1 MSTPKLQ
8 KPDAPDIVPLIRY
21 LKVLTEKYPRPITP
35 KQLSKL
41 SGVSL
46 AAVSK
51 VREKLF
57 PLCDVNSLG
66 ATRRSL
72 LLSND
77 LDTIAKVGFAFYMDS
92 KLGHFLRAPYA
103 RIFIRKSVLNGHE
116 KLAQMLIDYPSFLE
130 KSDILFLEDLA
141 IRIVTDALDHLP
153 RVSIHGFD
161 AENLRATVLN
171 QVIQFMDEVSPSLSH
186 YLKDQ
191 GTLEHVLVIRDRLW
205 YMTHEVL
212 RRNVRDFFSL
222 VLSALP
228 SDEVREIYVTVYLH
242 TAELYL
248 QTLVFESITQKIREA
263 ANKVNVPWKTDYDT
277 VGAMASSSPVQPQS
291 RESTSI
297 GRNPSDYQT
306 VTA

>member
-1 MSTPKLQ
+1 MSTPKPQ
-8 KPDAPDIVPLIRY
+8 KLDAPDIIPLIRY
-21 LKVLTEKYPRPITP
+21 LKVLTEKYPRPLTP

-51 VREKLF
+51 VRERLF

-66 ATRRSL
+66 ATRRAL

-92 KLGHFLRAPYA
+92 KLGQFLRTPYA
-103 RIFIRKSVLNGHE
+103 RTFIRKSVLNGHE
-116 KLAQMLIDYPSFLE
+116 KLAQMLIDYPSFLD

-161 AENLRATVLN
+161 PENLRATILN

-191 GTLEHVLVIRDRLW
+191 ETLEHILVIRDRLW

-222 VLSALP
+222 VLAALP
-228 SDEVREIYVTVYLH
+228 SDELREIYVTVYLH

-248 QTLVFESITQKIREA
+248 QSLVFDAITQKIREA
-263 ANKVNVPWKTDYDT
+263 ANSVNVPWRHHYDT
-277 VGAMASSSPVQPQS
+277 LGAMVSSSPPQPQTNES
-291 RESTSI
+291 APVPRE
-297 GRNPSDYQT
+297 PSVYHT